1 LISFVYESRFRV
13 RSVLL
18 HVLILLTI
26 AHLCFQ
32 KTRPDLCVL
41 IAGVK
46 TSADN
51 PILALLARGSSK
63 FGFNLREGFR

>member
-1 LISFVYESRFRV
+1 MSN
-13 RSVLL
+13 
-18 HVLILLTI
+18 LLTI
-26 AHLCFQ
+26 AHLFFQ